1 VLVHAVTNG
10 AIFAFVLLADRA
22 FRDAAGAPISLLFF
36 L

>member
-10 AIFAFVLLADRA
+10 AIIAFVYAFDRV
-22 FRDAAGAPISLLFF
+22 FHDAAGAPISLWFF